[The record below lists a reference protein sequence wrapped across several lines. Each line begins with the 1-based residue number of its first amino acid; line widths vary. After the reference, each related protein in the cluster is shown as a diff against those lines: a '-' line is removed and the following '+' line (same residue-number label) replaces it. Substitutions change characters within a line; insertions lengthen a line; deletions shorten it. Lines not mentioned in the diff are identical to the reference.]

1 MSSLFKILLS
11 FCLRVS
17 AVPDTNA
24 LIFVVVVMYVIFFFL
39 LDVSN
44 FLVFVVV
51 VFNSLCLGVLNLGVY
66 GLIF

>member
-1 MSSLFKILLS
+1 M
-11 FCLRVS
+11 
-17 AVPDTNA
+17 NA